1 MPTSEEL
8 DLQQQRAEELEAQAA
23 FEELK
28 RKKREGGSSPTAEL
42 PPIVE
47 DLDDPDTTQRM
58 VPQFELNQAV
68 ISSGMYD
75 QEIDVTINV
84 AELVI
89 FESLDSPFLTGRIV
103 ISDDEGFLDAMKFQ
117 GTERLVVSLGGADI
131 QNTPILTKKKFIM
144 TSVESRVSTSNQ
156 NSAAYSFTL
165 IDEHGF
171 LGQLKKIS
179 KSYTGSLEKIIVSIA
194 QNELNRQVDI
204 AYTGANTGSD
214 ELSAQ
219 QDITCI
225 IPNLTPID
233 AMKWLC
239 SRITTLNGSPYF
251 IYATLNVPNYFA
263 VSDEIL
269 NEEDRTFGNVIR
281 LGNLDVMLQQEPLNK
296 VPFRYTPNTV
306 ATNVETDPV
315 KQMFTIKAFQIR
327 SGYSNT
333 LKQALMGSVVSTYSN
348 TNLGTGEIF
357 RTKHNLTDQINTL
370 TEDGIIQKEGFT
382 QDVIDPTFVINDL
395 PLEEYS
401 AKQFHTITSS
411 GTYGTQKSYH
421 DEFDETKFK
430 HKIQSRSLF
439 TTLQKNRISIIIE
452 GGALILSTAG
462 VGDIIDIDVLGDD
475 MSAGENDRD
484 PRSNRFSGNHL
495 IYSIQHVFIEGTHN
509 ATMNLVKLDVGSKG
523 KN

>member
-1 MPTSEEL
+1 MATTDLNLGIPHRDFRQAREDANAPAGGAPANSPASVTPTIQEE
-8 DLQQQRAEELEAQAA
+8 QE
-23 FEELK
+23 
-28 RKKREGGSSPTAEL
+28 PT
-42 PPIVE
+42 PQHPI
-47 DLDDPDTTQRM
+47 T
-58 VPQFELNQAV
+58 PQFELNQAV

-75 QEIDVTINV
+75 KEIDVTTNV

-103 ISDDEGFLDAMKFQ
+103 ISDDEGLFDAMKFQ
-117 GTERLVVSLGGADI
+117 GTERLIVSLGGADVEK
-131 QNTPILTKKKFIM
+131 TPILKKKKFIM
-144 TSVESRVSTSNQ
+144 TSIESKVSTSNQ
-156 NSAAYSFTL
+156 NSSAYVFTL

-171 LGQLKKIS
+171 LGQLKKVS
-179 KSYTGSLEKIIVSIA
+179 KSYTGSLERIIVSLA

-204 AYTGANTGSD
+204 GYTGATAGND
-214 ELSAQ
+214 QLSAQ

-251 IYATLNVPNYFA
+251 IYATLNVPDYSE
-263 VSDEIL
+263 VSNETLD
-269 NEEDRTFGNVIR
+269 EEDRTFGNVIR

-296 VPFRYTPNTV
+296 VPFRYTPNTTGV
-306 ATNVETDPV
+306 NVEAAPV
-315 KQMFTIKAFQIR
+315 KQMFTIKGFQIR
-327 SGYSNT
+327 SGYSDT
-333 LKQALMGSVVSTYSN
+333 LRQALMGSVVSTYSN

-357 RTKHNLTDQINTL
+357 TTKHNLTDQINTL
-370 TEDGIIQKEGFT
+370 TEDGILQKEGFT

-439 TTLQKNRISIIIE
+439 TTLQKNRISIVVE
-452 GGALILSTAG
+452 GGALIYSTAG
-462 VGDIIDIDVLGDD
+462 VGDIIDIDILGDNMD
-475 MSAGENDRD
+475 AGENDRD

-495 IYSIQHVFIEGTHN
+495 IYNIQHTFIEGTHN
-509 ATMNLVKLDVGSKG
+509 CTMNLVKLNVGSKG
-523 KN
+523 NN

>member
-1 MPTSEEL
+1 MATTDLNLGIPHRDFRQAREDANAPAGGAPANSPASVTPTIQEE
-8 DLQQQRAEELEAQAA
+8 QE
-23 FEELK
+23 
-28 RKKREGGSSPTAEL
+28 PT
-42 PPIVE
+42 PQHPI
-47 DLDDPDTTQRM
+47 T
-58 VPQFELNQAV
+58 PQFELNQAV

-75 QEIDVTINV
+75 KEIDVTTNV

-103 ISDDEGFLDAMKFQ
+103 ISDDEGLFDAMKFQ
-117 GTERLVVSLGGADI
+117 GTERLIVSLGGADVEK
-131 QNTPILTKKKFIM
+131 TPILKKKKFIM
-144 TSVESRVSTSNQ
+144 TSIESKVSTSNQ
-156 NSAAYSFTL
+156 NSSAYVFTL

-171 LGQLKKIS
+171 LGQLKKVS
-179 KSYTGSLEKIIVSIA
+179 KSYTGSLERIIVSIA

-225 IPNLTPID
+225 IPNLTPVD

-251 IYATLNVPNYFA
+251 IYATLNVPDYSE
-263 VSDEIL
+263 VSNETLD
-269 NEEDRTFGNVIR
+269 EEDRTFGNVIR

-296 VPFRYTPNTV
+296 VPFRYTPNTTGV
-306 ATNVETDPV
+306 NVEADPV
-315 KQMFTIKAFQIR
+315 KQMFTIKGFQIR
-327 SGYSNT
+327 SGYSDT
-333 LKQALMGSVVSTYSN
+333 LRQALMGSVVSTYSN

-357 RTKHNLTDQINTL
+357 TTKHNLTDQINTL
-370 TEDGIIQKEGFT
+370 TEDGILQKEGFT

-439 TTLQKNRISIIIE
+439 TTLQKNRISIVVE
-452 GGALILSTAG
+452 GGALIYSTAG
-462 VGDIIDIDVLGDD
+462 VGDIIDIDILGDNMD
-475 MSAGENDRD
+475 AGENDRD

-495 IYSIQHVFIEGTHN
+495 IYNIQHTFIEGTHN
-509 ATMNLVKLDVGSKG
+509 CTMNLVKLNVGSKG
-523 KN
+523 NN

>member
-1 MPTSEEL
+1 MATTDLNLGIPHRDFRQAREDANAPAGGAPANSPASVTPTIQEE
-8 DLQQQRAEELEAQAA
+8 QE
-23 FEELK
+23 
-28 RKKREGGSSPTAEL
+28 PT
-42 PPIVE
+42 PQHPI
-47 DLDDPDTTQRM
+47 T
-58 VPQFELNQAV
+58 PQFELNQAV

-75 QEIDVTINV
+75 KEIDVTTNV

-103 ISDDEGFLDAMKFQ
+103 ISDDEGLFDAMKFQ
-117 GTERLVVSLGGADI
+117 GTERLIVSLGGADVEK
-131 QNTPILTKKKFIM
+131 TPILKKKKFIM
-144 TSVESRVSTSNQ
+144 TSIESKVSTSNQ
-156 NSAAYSFTL
+156 NSSAYVFTL

-171 LGQLKKIS
+171 LGQLKKVS
-179 KSYTGSLEKIIVSIA
+179 KSYTGSLERIIVSLA

-204 AYTGANTGSD
+204 GYTGATAGND
-214 ELSAQ
+214 QLSAQ

-251 IYATLNVPNYFA
+251 IYATLNVPDYSE
-263 VSDEIL
+263 VSNETLD
-269 NEEDRTFGNVIR
+269 EEDRTFGNVIR

-296 VPFRYTPNTV
+296 VPFRYTPNTTGV
-306 ATNVETDPV
+306 NVEADPV
-315 KQMFTIKAFQIR
+315 KQMFTIKGFQIR
-327 SGYSNT
+327 SGYSDT
-333 LKQALMGSVVSTYSN
+333 LRQALMGSVVSTYSN

-357 RTKHNLTDQINTL
+357 TTKHNLTDQINTL
-370 TEDGIIQKEGFT
+370 TEDGILQKEGFT

-439 TTLQKNRISIIIE
+439 TTLQKNRISIVVE
-452 GGALILSTAG
+452 GGALIYSTAG
-462 VGDIIDIDVLGDD
+462 VGDIIDIDILGDNMD
-475 MSAGENDRD
+475 AGENDRD

-495 IYSIQHVFIEGTHN
+495 IYNIQHTFIEGTHN
-509 ATMNLVKLDVGSKG
+509 CTMNLVKLNVGSKG
-523 KN
+523 NN

>member
-1 MPTSEEL
+1 MALFPEL
-8 DLQQQRAEELEAQAA
+8 SDLRRA
-23 FEELK
+23 
-28 RKKREGGSSPTAEL
+28 REDANAPAGDATATSPTGTVTPTITEEQEPAPTPESSFS
-42 PPIVE
+42 
-47 DLDDPDTTQRM
+47 
-58 VPQFELNQAV
+58 PQFELNQAV
-68 ISSGMYD
+68 ISSSMYD
-75 QEIDVTINV
+75 KEIDVTTNV

-103 ISDDEGFLDAMKFQ
+103 ISDDEGLFDAMKFQ
-117 GTERLVVSLGGADI
+117 GTERLIVSLGGADA
-131 QNTPILTKKKFIM
+131 QKTPILTKKKFIM
-144 TSVESRVSTSNQ
+144 TSIESKISGSNQ
-156 NSAAYSFTL
+156 NSSAYAFTL
-165 IDEHGF
+165 IDEVGF

-179 KSYTGSLEKIIVSIA
+179 KSYTGSLERIIVSLA

-204 AYTGANTGSD
+204 GYTGATAGND

-225 IPNLTPID
+225 IPNLTPIE

-263 VSDEIL
+263 VSDETL

-296 VPFRYTPNTV
+296 VPFRYTPNTTGV
-306 ATNVETDPV
+306 NVEADPV
-315 KQMFTIKAFQIR
+315 KQMFTIKGFQIR
-327 SGYSNT
+327 SGYSDT
-333 LKQALMGSVVSTYSN
+333 LTQALMGSVVSTYSN

-357 RTKHNLTDQINTL
+357 TTKHNLTDQINTL
-370 TEDGIIQKEGFT
+370 TEDGIIQKDGFT

-439 TTLQKNRISIIIE
+439 TTLQKNRISIVIE
-452 GGALILSTAG
+452 GGALIYSTAG
-462 VGDIIDIDVLGDD
+462 VGDIIDIDILGDNMASGD
-475 MSAGENDRD
+475 NDRD

-495 IYSIQHVFIEGTHN
+495 IYNIQHTFIEGTHN
-509 ATMNLVKLDVGSKG
+509 ATMNLVKLNVGSKG
-523 KN
+523 KD

>member
-179 KSYTGSLEKIIVSIA
+179 KSYTGSLERIIVSIA

-225 IPNLTPID
+225 IPNLTPVD

-251 IYATLNVPNYFA
+251 IYATLNVPDYSG
-263 VSDEIL
+263 VSDETL
-269 NEEDRTFGNVIR
+269 DEEDRTFGNVIR

-357 RTKHNLTDQINTL
+357 TTKHNLTDQINTL
-370 TEDGIIQKEGFT
+370 TEDGILQKEGFT

-462 VGDIIDIDVLGDD
+462 VGDIIDIDILGDN
-475 MSAGENDRD
+475 MTAGENDRD

>member
-1 MPTSEEL
+1 MALFPELSDLRRAREDANAPAGDATATSPTGTVTPTITEE
-8 DLQQQRAEELEAQAA
+8 QEPA
-23 FEELK
+23 
-28 RKKREGGSSPTAEL
+28 PTAESSFS
-42 PPIVE
+42 
-47 DLDDPDTTQRM
+47 
-58 VPQFELNQAV
+58 PQFELNQAV

-75 QEIDVTINV
+75 KEIDVTTNV

-103 ISDDEGFLDAMKFQ
+103 ISDDEGLFDAMKFQ
-117 GTERLVVSLGGADI
+117 GTERLIVSLGGADDVK
-131 QNTPILTKKKFIM
+131 TPILTKKKFIM
-144 TSVESRVSTSNQ
+144 TSIESKISGSNQ
-156 NSAAYSFTL
+156 NSSAYAFTL
-165 IDEHGF
+165 IDEVGF

-179 KSYTGSLEKIIVSIA
+179 KSYTGSLERIIVSLA

-204 AYTGANTGSD
+204 GYTGATSSND

-225 IPNLTPID
+225 IPNLTPIE

-251 IYATLNVPNYFA
+251 IYATLNVPNYSA
-263 VSDEIL
+263 ASDETL

-296 VPFRYTPNTV
+296 VPFRYTPNTTGV
-306 ATNVETDPV
+306 NVEADPV
-315 KQMFTIKAFQIR
+315 KQMFTIKGFQIR
-327 SGYSNT
+327 SGYSDT
-333 LKQALMGSVVSTYSN
+333 LTQALMGSVVSTYSN

-357 RTKHNLTDQINTL
+357 KTKHNLTDQINTL
-370 TEDGIIQKEGFT
+370 TEDGIIQKDGFT

-439 TTLQKNRISIIIE
+439 TTLQKNRISIVIE
-452 GGALILSTAG
+452 GGALIYSTAG
-462 VGDIIDIDVLGDD
+462 VGDIIDIDILGDNMASGD
-475 MSAGENDRD
+475 NDRD

-495 IYSIQHVFIEGTHN
+495 IYNIQHTFIEGTHN
-509 ATMNLVKLDVGSKG
+509 CTMNLVKLNVGSKG
-523 KN
+523 KD